1 MAEGR
6 KPGSEELSG
15 LIRGRR
21 QELGMSRRDLADV
34 TELSYPY
41 ISQLE
46 TGYRLPS
53 HRVMQV
59 LGKALQVDPAE
70 LFEAVASS
78 EQGPGR
84 IEEPAATKYLA
95 NPTYDLAPPDPVTVA
110 VEALRSVS
118 VGRRLQA
125 LSRVQEAVVA
135 SVVEERSATA

>member
-1 MAEGR
+1 MAEVR

-21 QELGMSRRDLADV
+21 QELGMSRRDLADA

-70 LFEAVASS
+70 LFEAVAS
-78 EQGPGR
+78 EQGAGR
-84 IEEPAATKYLA
+84 IEDQAATKFLA
-95 NPTYDLAPPDPVTVA
+95 NPTYDLAPPDPVAAA
-110 VEALRSVS
+110 VEALRSVP